1 MSKRRET
8 LCTVAGCNQ
17 PVRDSLVCQ
26 SCADA
31 LAEALG
37 DVPALAGELET
48 TITRQSRL
56 GTGGRSSNRPLVFA
70 WDPSVMRNALRNTLT
85 TWTRVLHDTH
95 GGELPADT
103 IPAVAR
109 WLLARVDWLRA
120 HPAAAEAV
128 DEITA
133 CVDDCRR
140 AVDRPPELWYAGRC
154 GYIGDEQRMIQ
165 AVYGEPATPCEA
177 DLYATPGAGI
187 IQCPRCKATYNVEQ
201 RRTWLLDA
209 VDDTRAHAELI
220 ARALSRLGQPVTS
233 AMIRGYAH
241 RGRLVPHGVDHHGRP
256 TYCVGDVRRLLI
268 EQAKKETEK
277 QAS

>member
-1 MSKRRET
+1 MVLVSKRRQT
-8 LCTVAGCNQ
+8 PCAVAGCDQ
-17 PVRDSLVCQ
+17 PAHGSHVCQ

-31 LAEALG
+31 LAEAL
-37 DVPALAGELET
+37 DEAQTLAGELEL

-70 WDPSVMRNALRNTLT
+70 WDPSVMRDSLRNTLT

-103 IPAVAR
+103 ISAVAR
-109 WLLARVDWLRA
+109 WLLDRVDWLRQ
-120 HPAAAEAV
+120 HPASAEAV
-128 DEITA
+128 DEICA

-140 AVDRPPELWYAGRC
+140 AVDRPPDLWYAGRC
-154 GYIGDEQRMIQ
+154 GSISDEQRMIQ

-201 RRTWLLDA
+201 RRKWLLDA

-241 RGRLVPHGVDHHGRP
+241 RGRLVPHGTDLRGRP
-256 TYCVGDVRRLLI
+256 TYRVGDVLDLLA
-268 EQAKKETEK
+268 EQAQK